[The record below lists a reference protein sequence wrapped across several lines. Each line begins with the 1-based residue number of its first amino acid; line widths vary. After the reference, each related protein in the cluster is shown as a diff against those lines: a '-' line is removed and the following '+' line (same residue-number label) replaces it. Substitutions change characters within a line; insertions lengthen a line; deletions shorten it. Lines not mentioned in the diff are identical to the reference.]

1 MIGKNLRIFNWILM
15 LWLAVACTT
24 PQYQVPGFDYPIA
37 DIQKAVSDNLPNG
50 IGFVSQNRRVFYS
63 KVFNI
68 PEEKKS
74 KTNLVMRIIINGDR
88 RPYDLSFAVKKTK
101 QVKASI
107 QDAFD
112 LGEPFEGSESL
123 SKRTALKIET
133 SLTKR
138 QKEKNL
144 FDDFRPF

>member
-1 MIGKNLRIFNWILM
+1 MTGKNLRIFNWILI
-15 LWLAVACTT
+15 LLCVSCTT
-24 PQYQVPGFDYPIA
+24 PQYQVVGFDYPIA
-37 DIQKAVSDNLPNG
+37 DIQKAVSDSLPSG
-50 IGFVSQNRRVFYS
+50 LGFVSQNRRVFYS
-63 KVFNI
+63 KVFTV
-68 PEEKKS
+68 PGEKKS
-74 KTNLVMRIIINGDR
+74 KTELVMRVIINGDR
-88 RPYDLSFAVKKTK
+88 RPYDLSFAVKKTN
-101 QVKASI
+101 QVKGPI
-107 QDAFD
+107 QEVFD